1 VTGVQT
7 RPEATASARAKA
19 RRGRA
24 RVAAAALA
32 IAAVVAALVSVS
44 IFVEPKGPAWSS
56 GSTLEVTWTDPDG
69 NGVLERGPGE
79 PLRDR
84 TELAPARAPGRTLA
98 TFAQISDAHIGD
110 EESPG
115 RLPVLDRLG
124 HPFVTSFRPQE
135 ALGPQ
140 VLAGTV
146 AALNGLAPQAV
157 AVTGDLTD
165 SAQANE
171 LDQALSVLRGG
182 RVEPDSAQPG
192 YDGVQATSNP
202 DPFFYRPGVD
212 APRHRGLL
220 DRAQRSFRSPG
231 LRAPWYPA
239 TGNHDV
245 LTQGVVAPTD
255 RIAEAATGSRRIAE
269 LERDLD
275 VPRSADS
282 VSPQLADR
290 LLSGGLGRTVHTPRD
305 ARRRP
310 LGAQETVDRLRRA
323 SGLRGSRARLDYSFD
338 IGPRARGIV
347 LDSARRDAGSG
358 GLILP
363 AQVSWLRRELR
374 RAGQRHLVV
383 FAHHPPRGSEG
394 GDAVLELLARDP
406 RVIAVVSGHA
416 HRNAVAAHRSRGGGL
431 WLVETASLADF
442 PQQARAFALRET
454 AGGAI
459 ALETRMVDHTD
470 GALARTA
477 RELAYLDAQGG
488 RPASS
493 RGRRSDRNVRLHLP
507 GNRRAG
513 PSR

>member
-1 VTGVQT
+1 VTGLRT
-7 RPEATASARAKA
+7 RPEAAASARRRAGRTLA
-19 RRGRA
+19 RAG
-24 RVAAAALA
+24 AATVT
-32 IAAVVAALVSVS
+32 IAVLVTVLVSAS
-44 IFVEPKGPAWSS
+44 IFLESGGPASSS
-56 GSTLEVTWTDPDG
+56 GSTLEATWTDPDG
-69 NGVLERGPGE
+69 NGALERGPGE

-98 TFAQISDAHIGD
+98 TFAQISDAHVGD

-124 HPFVTSFRPQE
+124 RPFVTSFRPQE
-135 ALGPQ
+135 ALSAQ

-146 AALNGLAPQAV
+146 AALNRLGPQAI

-171 LDQALSVLRGG
+171 LEQALSVLRGG
-182 RVEPDSAQPG
+182 RVEPDSARTG
-192 YDGVQATSNP
+192 YDGVQETSNP

-212 APRHRGLL
+212 APRHPGLL
-220 DRAQRSFRSPG
+220 DRAQRSFHSPG

-239 TGNHDV
+239 IGNHDV
-245 LTQGVVAPTD
+245 LTQGVVAPTE

-269 LERDLD
+269 LERGLD
-275 VPRSADS
+275 VPRATES
-282 VSPQLADR
+282 VSPELVDR
-290 LLSGGLGRTVHTPRD
+290 LLSEGLGRTAHTPRD

-310 LGAQETVDRLRRA
+310 LGAQETVDRLRGA

-347 LDSARRDAGSG
+347 LDSARRDPGSG

-363 AQVSWLRRELR
+363 AQVSWLRGELR
-374 RAGQRHLVV
+374 RAGPRQLVV
-383 FAHHPPRGSEG
+383 FAHHPLRGSEG
-394 GDAVLELLARDP
+394 GGAVLDVLEDDP

-416 HRNAVAAHRSRGGGL
+416 HRNTVTPHRSRAGGL

-454 AGGAI
+454 AGGGI
-459 ALETRMVDHTD
+459 ALETWMVDHA
-470 GALARTA
+470 GGPLARTA

-488 RPASS
+488 RPAGS
-493 RGRRSDRNVRLHLP
+493 RGRRFDRNVRLHLP
-507 GNRRAG
+507 GDRRAG
-513 PSR
+513 ASR